1 MGSILHQKIRHALEN
16 TPGLTQK
23 GLAERMGLNP
33 AAVNRMLYGRRHI
46 RADEI
51 PVIEDYLGIHLDLS
65 TVPAPTPDVDFEYR
79 QTHSSAR
86 YRGLSDVPQESF
98 SPPVGASYMVPVYG
112 AIMGQFEKGFHLNT
126 GTISDWVPRHPA
138 QFGIKDAFALY
149 VSSESM
155 EPRYFRGE
163 LIYVHPGRPPESN
176 KDCVIEL
183 NSGEA
188 FIKRFLR
195 QAPGA
200 VRVVQFNPPEERDIP
215 KADIKTI
222 YMVVGRG

>member
-1 MGSILHQKIRHALEN
+1 MSLLHEKIRRALET

-51 PVIEDYLGIHLDLS
+51 PVIEDYLGIRLELS
-65 TVPAPTPDVDFEYR
+65 GANASSEEPDFEYR
-79 QTHSSAR
+79 QTRSSER

-98 SPPVGASYMVPVYG
+98 APPAGASYMVPVYG
-112 AIMGQFEKGFHLNT
+112 HIGGGSGLNLDGQAVT
-126 GTISDWVPRHPA
+126 DWVPRHPG

-149 VSSESM
+149 VTSDSM

-163 LIYVHPGRPPESN
+163 LVYVHPGRPPEPN
-176 KDCVIEL
+176 RDCLIEL
-183 NSGEA
+183 HSGQTD
-188 FIKRFLR
+188 IRRFVR
-195 QAPGA
+195 QTEKH
-200 VRVVQFNPPEERDIP
+200 VRVGQFNPSQEKDIP
-215 KADIKTI
+215 RKDIKTI
-222 YMVVGRG
+222 YVVIGRG